1 PMGPYPP
8 PLQQVFQ
15 APRRPGMGTV
25 GKPIKLL
32 ANYFEVEIPK
42 MDVYHYEVDIKPDK
56 CPRRVNRE
64 VVEYMVQ
71 HFKPQLFG
79 DRKPVY
85 DGKKNIYTVLALPIG
100 SEKVDFEV
108 TIPGEGKDR
117 IFKVSIRWLA
127 KVSWRLLQETLVSG
141 RLQVPLDSVQALDVA
156 MRHLA
161 SMRYTPVGRSFFSP
175 PEGYYH
181 PLGGGREVWFGF
193 HQSVRPAMWKMML
206 NIDVSA
212 TAFYKAQPVIEFM
225 CEVLDI
231 RNIDEQPKTLT
242 DSQRVRFTKEIKG
255 LKVEVTHCGQM
266 KRKYRVCNVT
276 RRPASHQTFP
286 LQLESGQTVECTV
299 AQYFKQKYNL
309 QLKYP
314 HLPCL
319 QVGQEQ
325 KHTYLPLE
333 VCNIVAGQRCI
344 KKLTDNQ
351 TSTMIKATAR
361 SAPDRQEEISR
372 LMKNA
377 NFNLDPYIQEFGIKV
392 RDDMAEV
399 TGRVLPAPILQY
411 GGRNRAIATP
421 NQGVWDM
428 RGKQFYNGIEI
439 KVWAIACFAPQKQ
452 CREEVLKNFTDQLR
466 KISKDAGMPIQ
477 GQPCFCKYAQGADSV
492 EPMFRHL
499 KNTYSGLQLIIV
511 ILPGK
516 TPVYGTHRQDGSRFT
531 ILEALHGLAP
541 TYLSA
546 LLHPYVP
553 SRQLRSSDSGLLAV
567 PRSRLS
573 SMGAAEVK
581 RVGDTLL
588 GMATQC
594 VQVKNVVKTSPQTL
608 SNLCLKINVKLGGI
622 NNILVPHQR
631 SAVFQQ
637 PVIFLGA
644 DVTHPPA
651 GDGKKP
657 SITAVVGSMDAHPS
671 RYCATVRVQRPR
683 QEIIEDLSYMVRE
696 LLIQFYKSTRFK
708 PTRIIFYRD
717 GVPEGQLPQS
727 FISGH
732 RTLPTGRCPQDAAH
746 RTLPTGRCWLD
757 SSGVTQITMRMLIAA
772 VIHSGFLSLI
782 RTQILH
788 YELLAIRDA
797 CIKLE
802 KDYQPGI
809 TYIVVQKRHHTRLFC
824 ADKSERIGKSGNI
837 PAGTTVDT
845 SITHP
850 FEFDFYLC
858 SHAGIQGTSRPSH
871 YYVLWDDNRFTAD
884 ELQILTYQLCHTYV
898 RCTRSVSIPAPAYYA
913 RLVAFR
919 ARYHLVDKEHDSGEG
934 SHVSGQ
940 SNGRDPQA
948 LAKAVQIHHDTL
960 RTIPFVVPLCFPRN
974 FNLESARPFNAASES
989 FYAGVRESFYAG
1001 VRESFYAGV
1010 RESFYAGVRESFYA
1024 GVRESFTPESAS
1036 PLRRGP
1042 RVLYAGV
1049 RESFYAGVR
1058 ESFYAGVRES
1068 FYAGVRES
1076 FYAGVRESFYAGV
1089 RESFYARLRESFN
1102 AGVREGLRRAV
1113 GAQSLFSMPRR
1124 PGYGTMGKPIKLLAN
1139 CFQVEIPKM
1148 DVYLY
1153 EVDIKPDKCPRRVN
1167 REVVDSMVQ
1176 HFKVTIFGDR
1186 RPVYDGKKSL
1196 YTANP
1201 LPVAPAGVDLD
1212 VTLPG
1217 EGGKD
1222 RPFKVTIKFVSLVS
1236 WHLLHEVLTGRSMPE
1251 PLELDKPIST
1261 NPVHAVDVVL
1271 RHLPSMKYTPVGR
1284 SFFSA
1289 PEGYDHPLG
1298 GGREVWFGFH
1308 QSVRPAMWKMMLN
1321 IDVSATAFYKAQPVI
1336 QFMCEVLD
1344 IHNIDEQPRPLTDS
1358 HRVKF
1363 TKEIKGLKVE
1373 VTHCGTMRRKYR
1385 VCNVTR
1391 RPASHQTFPLQ
1402 LENGQTVER
1411 TVAQYFREKYNLQ
1424 LKYPHLPCLQVGQE
1438 QKHTYLPLE
1447 VCNIVA
1453 GQRCIKK
1460 LTDNQTSTMIKA
1472 TARSAPDRQEEISRL
1487 VRSANYEA
1495 DPFVQEF
1502 QFRVRDE
1509 MAHVTGRV
1517 LPAPMLQYGGR
1528 VSSEHYLFSSGP
1540 QSQVDPID
1548 RNLDCR
1554 RSFGMKINPALFLQN
1569 RTVAT
1574 PSHGVWDMRGKQ
1586 FHTGVEIKMW
1596 AIACFATQ
1604 RQCREEILKGFTDQ
1618 LRKISKDAGMPIQGQ
1633 PCFCKYAQ
1641 GADSVEPMFRHLK
1654 NTYAGLQLI
1663 IVILP
1668 GKTPVYAEVKR
1679 VGDTLLGM
1687 ATQCVQVKN
1696 VVKTSPQTLSNLCLK
1711 INVKLGG
1718 INNIL
1723 VPHQRPSVFQQ
1734 PVIFLGA
1741 DVTHPPA
1748 GDGKKPSIA
1757 AVVGSMDAHPS
1768 RYCAT
1773 VRVQRPRQE
1782 VIQDLASMVR
1792 ELLIQFYKSTRYKPT
1807 RIIFYRD
1814 GVSEGQF
1821 RQVLYYE
1828 LLAIREA
1835 CISLE
1840 KEYQPG
1846 ITYIVVQKRH
1856 HTRLFCAD
1864 RNERVGRS
1872 GNIPAGT
1879 TVDTDITHPYEFD
1892 FYLCSHAG
1900 IQGTSRPS
1908 HYHVLWDD
1916 NCFTADEFQLL
1927 TYQLCHTYVRC
1938 TRSVSIPAPA
1948 YYAHLVAFRARYHLV
1963 DKEHDSAEGSHVSG
1977 QSNGRDPQALAK
1989 AVQIHHDT
1997 LRTMY
2002 FA

>member
-1 PMGPYPP
+1 MEPGPSGAVPMGVFPP
-8 PLQQVFQ
+8 PLQQVFH

-25 GKPIKLL
+25 GKPIRLL

-392 RDDMAEV
+392 KDDMAEV
-399 TGRVLPAPILQY
+399 MGRVLPAPILQY

-516 TPVYGTHRQDGSRFT
+516 TPVYVISKLFP
-531 ILEALHGLAP
+531 L
-541 TYLSA
+541 
-546 LLHPYVP
+546 
-553 SRQLRSSDSGLLAV
+553 
-567 PRSRLS
+567 
-573 SMGAAEVK
+573 AEVK

-717 GVPEGQLPQS
+717 GVPEGQLP
-727 FISGH
+727 
-732 RTLPTGRCPQDAAH
+732 
-746 RTLPTGRCWLD
+746 
-757 SSGVTQITMRMLIAA
+757 
-772 VIHSGFLSLI
+772 
-782 RTQILH
+782 QILH

-960 RTIPFVVPLCFPRN
+960 RT
-974 FNLESARPFNAASES
+974 
-989 FYAGVRESFYAG
+989 
-1001 VRESFYAGV
+1001 
-1010 RESFYAGVRESFYA
+1010 
-1024 GVRESFTPESAS
+1024 
-1036 PLRRGP
+1036 
-1042 RVLYAGV
+1042 
-1049 RESFYAGVR
+1049 
-1058 ESFYAGVRES
+1058 
-1068 FYAGVRES
+1068 
-1076 FYAGVRESFYAGV
+1076 
-1089 RESFYARLRESFN
+1089 
-1102 AGVREGLRRAV
+1102 
-1113 GAQSLFSMPRR
+1113 
-1124 PGYGTMGKPIKLLAN
+1124 
-1139 CFQVEIPKM
+1139 
-1148 DVYLY
+1148 
-1153 EVDIKPDKCPRRVN
+1153 
-1167 REVVDSMVQ
+1167 
-1176 HFKVTIFGDR
+1176 
-1186 RPVYDGKKSL
+1186 
-1196 YTANP
+1196 
-1201 LPVAPAGVDLD
+1201 
-1212 VTLPG
+1212 
-1217 EGGKD
+1217 
-1222 RPFKVTIKFVSLVS
+1222 
-1236 WHLLHEVLTGRSMPE
+1236 
-1251 PLELDKPIST
+1251 
-1261 NPVHAVDVVL
+1261 
-1271 RHLPSMKYTPVGR
+1271 
-1284 SFFSA
+1284 
-1289 PEGYDHPLG
+1289 
-1298 GGREVWFGFH
+1298 
-1308 QSVRPAMWKMMLN
+1308 
-1321 IDVSATAFYKAQPVI
+1321 
-1336 QFMCEVLD
+1336 
-1344 IHNIDEQPRPLTDS
+1344 
-1358 HRVKF
+1358 
-1363 TKEIKGLKVE
+1363 
-1373 VTHCGTMRRKYR
+1373 
-1385 VCNVTR
+1385 
-1391 RPASHQTFPLQ
+1391 
-1402 LENGQTVER
+1402 
-1411 TVAQYFREKYNLQ
+1411 
-1424 LKYPHLPCLQVGQE
+1424 
-1438 QKHTYLPLE
+1438 
-1447 VCNIVA
+1447 
-1453 GQRCIKK
+1453 
-1460 LTDNQTSTMIKA
+1460 
-1472 TARSAPDRQEEISRL
+1472 
-1487 VRSANYEA
+1487 
-1495 DPFVQEF
+1495 
-1502 QFRVRDE
+1502 
-1509 MAHVTGRV
+1509 
-1517 LPAPMLQYGGR
+1517 
-1528 VSSEHYLFSSGP
+1528 
-1540 QSQVDPID
+1540 
-1548 RNLDCR
+1548 
-1554 RSFGMKINPALFLQN
+1554 
-1569 RTVAT
+1569 
-1574 PSHGVWDMRGKQ
+1574 
-1586 FHTGVEIKMW
+1586 
-1596 AIACFATQ
+1596 
-1604 RQCREEILKGFTDQ
+1604 
-1618 LRKISKDAGMPIQGQ
+1618 
-1633 PCFCKYAQ
+1633 
-1641 GADSVEPMFRHLK
+1641 
-1654 NTYAGLQLI
+1654 
-1663 IVILP
+1663 
-1668 GKTPVYAEVKR
+1668 
-1679 VGDTLLGM
+1679 
-1687 ATQCVQVKN
+1687 
-1696 VVKTSPQTLSNLCLK
+1696 
-1711 INVKLGG
+1711 
-1718 INNIL
+1718 
-1723 VPHQRPSVFQQ
+1723 
-1734 PVIFLGA
+1734 
-1741 DVTHPPA
+1741 
-1748 GDGKKPSIA
+1748 
-1757 AVVGSMDAHPS
+1757 
-1768 RYCAT
+1768 
-1773 VRVQRPRQE
+1773 
-1782 VIQDLASMVR
+1782 
-1792 ELLIQFYKSTRYKPT
+1792 
-1807 RIIFYRD
+1807 
-1814 GVSEGQF
+1814 
-1821 RQVLYYE
+1821 
-1828 LLAIREA
+1828 
-1835 CISLE
+1835 
-1840 KEYQPG
+1840 
-1846 ITYIVVQKRH
+1846 
-1856 HTRLFCAD
+1856 
-1864 RNERVGRS
+1864 
-1872 GNIPAGT
+1872 
-1879 TVDTDITHPYEFD
+1879 
-1892 FYLCSHAG
+1892 
-1900 IQGTSRPS
+1900 
-1908 HYHVLWDD
+1908 
-1916 NCFTADEFQLL
+1916 
-1927 TYQLCHTYVRC
+1927 
-1938 TRSVSIPAPA
+1938 
-1948 YYAHLVAFRARYHLV
+1948 
-1963 DKEHDSAEGSHVSG
+1963 
-1977 QSNGRDPQALAK
+1977 
-1989 AVQIHHDT
+1989 
-1997 LRTMY
+1997 MY